1 MEPSNN
7 YDDARS
13 EISAS
18 TGTTVHTP
26 PTGSVVTVDEHLF
39 RYRPLSHG
47 NKFLIVERLS
57 GKAIAPKGNGGLCL
71 QDLGEAGKADHSWL
85 CIESEGYLALLNPKT
100 GRYIGHNGEGV
111 MQASATKFGAW
122 ECITTRD
129 QPGGGYKL
137 LVPHWWRSLRTVVVA
152 EDGKTLVTRD
162 HGDTLWDFI
171 QVAEDGGLMT

>member
-1 MEPSNN
+1 MEFSNN
-7 YDDARS
+7 HDDARS
-13 EISAS
+13 EITAT

-26 PTGSVVTVDEHLF
+26 STDEHRF

-47 NKFLIVERLS
+47 NKFLIVESLS
-57 GKAIAPKGNGGLCL
+57 GKAIAPDGNGGLCL

-85 CIESEGYLALLNPKT
+85 CVESGGYLGLLNSKT

-111 MQASATKFGAW
+111 MQASVTKFGAW

-137 LVPHWWRSLRTVVVA
+137 LVPHWWYSLKTVVVA

-162 HGDTLWDFI
+162 HGNTLWDFI
-171 QVAEDGGLMT
+171 QVAEDGGLMI